1 MSPEKMTARSLFMT
15 TFWPVGLTTA
25 LRTTRIVGAFVARLI
40 RTGVD
45 TDVCEAVE
53 GATGCVTV
61 FSAAS
66 AAVLIPN
73 NTDAQNAIL
82 IDFNIGFPRPCWFH
96 LNNDLS
102 KVLEYSTTL
111 RKLKLLEISNKP
123 KSFGIYD

>member
-1 MSPEKMTARSLFMT
+1 
-15 TFWPVGLTTA
+15 
-25 LRTTRIVGAFVARLI
+25 
-40 RTGVD
+40 
-45 TDVCEAVE
+45 
-53 GATGCVTV
+53 V

-96 LNNDLS
+96 LNNNLS
-102 KVLEYSTTL
+102 KVLDYSTTL

-123 KSFGIYD
+123 ESFGIYD